1 MIDVVA
7 LGEILI
13 DFAQMETDAMGYP
26 TLKAQPGGA
35 PANFLAALAKYG
47 YKTAMIGKVGDDA
60 FGNLLINTLEEKGI
74 DTTGVIVDDKFFTT
88 LAFVT
93 LDENGDRS
101 FSFARKPGADTQ
113 LAFDEVKLDMIDQA
127 KVFHFGT
134 LSFTDKVSRDTTLK
148 CLEYAKAKEKLIS
161 YDPNLRLPLWD
172 SEEQARQAMLKGLE
186 YADVVKISDEEI
198 SFLWNCDEKAGA
210 NIILSTYSAQ
220 IVYVTMGEKG
230 CYYATKNYNGYV
242 LSPEGVVVKDTTGA
256 GDIFG
261 GSAMRCLL
269 QKNIPIDKLTD
280 DDLQQICTFATA
292 AASLS
297 TTKPG
302 GLTSVPEREEVER
315 WIGR

>member
-1 MIDVVA
+1 MMDVVA

-13 DFAQMETDAMGYP
+13 DFAQVETDDMGYP

-60 FGNLLINTLEEKGI
+60 FGNILVNTLNEKGI
-74 DTTGVIVDDKFFTT
+74 DTTGVIIDDIFFTT

-93 LDENGDRS
+93 LDGNGDRS

-113 LAFDEVKLDMIDQA
+113 LTFDEVKLDMIDQA

-134 LSFTDKVSRDTTLK
+134 LSFTDEVSKDTTVR
-148 CLEYAKAKEKLIS
+148 CLEYAKGKGKLIS
-161 YDPNLRLPLWD
+161 YDPNLRLPLWEN
-172 SEEQARQAMLKGLE
+172 EEKARQAMLKGLE
-186 YADVVKISDEEI
+186 YADVVKISDEEV

-210 NIILSTYSAQ
+210 SIILSTYGAQ
-220 IVYVTMGEKG
+220 IVYVTMGAKG
-230 CYYATKNYNGYV
+230 CYYATKNCNGYV
-242 LSPEGVVVKDTTGA
+242 QAPVGIQAVDTTGA

-261 GSAMRCLL
+261 GSAMSCLL
-269 QKNIPIDKLTD
+269 SKNISADKLTD
-280 DDLQQICTFATA
+280 DDLQKICTFATA

-315 WIGR
+315 WTGR

>member
-13 DFAQMETDAMGYP
+13 DFAQVETDAMGYP

-60 FGNLLINTLEEKGI
+60 FGHLLVNTLNEKGI
-74 DTTGVIVDDKFFTT
+74 DTSGVAVDDKFFTT

-93 LDENGDRS
+93 LDEKGDRS

-113 LAFDEVKLDMIDQA
+113 LTYDEIDFGLIDQA

-134 LSFTDKVSRDTTLK
+134 LSFTDDVSRNTTLK
-148 CLEYAKAKEKLIS
+148 CLEYVKEKGKLIS
-161 YDPNLRLPLWD
+161 YDPNLRLPLWE
-172 SEEQARQAMLKGLE
+172 SGEKARQAMLKGME
-186 YADVVKISDEEI
+186 YADVVKISDEEVA
-198 SFLWNCDEKAGA
+198 FLWNCDEKAGA
-210 NIILSTYSAQ
+210 TKILSTYGVQ
-220 IVYVTMGEKG
+220 IVYVTMGAKG
-230 CYYATKNYNGYV
+230 CYYATENCSGYLQAPAGIQPV
-242 LSPEGVVVKDTTGA
+242 DTTGA

-261 GSAMRCLL
+261 GSAMTCLL
-269 QKNIPIDKLTD
+269 DREISIYKLTD
-280 DDLQQICTFATA
+280 CDLQQICAFATA

-315 WIGR
+315 VIRR